1 MRRLYTHSGH
11 TCGFG
16 ERPLTQ
22 SRHRGVLR
30 LICALLNLRAVSD
43 GVCKEDAIARQF
55 FVGVLL
61 LVSLSGPQFA
71 VAQDLD
77 ECDIESAMAFEEW
90 REWTATF
97 PKPNFSTTHGNNW
110 INIHIDDLAR
120 TSSLATTRQYEQ
132 CAKIAKLA
140 FTDSSGTEVRKVLVM
155 VKMPTGF
162 DPDNGDW
169 WYGNYD
175 ASIGTSVIE
184 QGIVVNCI
192 KCHKQASDIDYIFSK
207 EIIEN
212 MME

>member
-1 MRRLYTHSGH
+1 MRIWGTPVDPIQTSGSFE
-11 TCGFG
+11 TNMCVAKFACCV
-16 ERPLTQ
+16 R
-22 SRHRGVLR
+22 R
-30 LICALLNLRAVSD
+30 C
-43 GVCKEDAIARQF
+43 CKEDAIARQF

-97 PKPNFSTTHGNNW
+97 PKPNFSSTHGNNW
-110 INIHIDDLAR
+110 INIYIDDLAR

-140 FTDSSGTEVRKVLVM
+140 FTDSSGTEVRKVLIM

-212 MME
+212 LME